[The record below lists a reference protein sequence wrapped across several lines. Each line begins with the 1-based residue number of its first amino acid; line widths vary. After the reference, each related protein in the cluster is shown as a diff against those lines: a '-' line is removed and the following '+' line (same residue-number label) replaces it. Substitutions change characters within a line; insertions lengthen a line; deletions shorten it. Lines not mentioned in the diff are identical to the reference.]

1 MAQLKDLYDDEVISK
16 LTTPYSD
23 VVLDTDEDG
32 EVEEKVDPF
41 TDITPYEPSSLTN
54 GVLFSTAFGW
64 KPKTIPNIE
73 VPLFNVTDWDEA
85 AQVMIPERDP
95 DWIWNRELC
104 EQMALAFMDGDTV
117 LIHGLQ
123 GTGKS
128 CALQEFCAVLKIPFW
143 RMSCNRET
151 RESHFLGNPNLE
163 YDAEGRMHIK
173 QEPTILTESLKYG
186 GLFCEDEAFRHNA
199 ALVLQSLREKTNRTL
214 IMANADGR
222 SMDDRVMKAP
232 EGRWWYG
239 LTDNTAGS
247 GDETGVFD
255 AEVQDASSLDRIDTT
270 IEAKYL
276 GKPDER
282 KLLQRKTDL
291 NDDII
296 NGMLDVAKQVR
307 THFTKGTM
315 MSTMS
320 ARTVMAWASKT
331 EKLGHIGRALQF
343 TFLNKLGSDDRKV
356 VEDCFHRAFARNVG
370 DE

>member
-1 MAQLKDLYDDEVISK
+1 MAKLRDLYDDDVIAG
-16 LTTPYSD
+16 LTNAYGQ
-23 VVLDTDEDG
+23 VTDDEEAEDA
-32 EVEEKVDPF
+32 EPKTDPF
-41 TDITPYEPSSLTN
+41 TDIKAFEPPVIDN
-54 GVLFSTAFGW
+54 GVPFSKAFGW
-64 KPKTIPNIE
+64 KPKTIPDIN
-73 VPLFNVTDWDEA
+73 VPQFEAEDWDEPA
-85 AQVMIPERDP
+85 RVMIPDRDG

-128 CALQEFCAVLKIPFW
+128 CALKEFCAVLKIPFW

-151 RESHFLGNPNLE
+151 REAHFLGNPNLE
-163 YDAEGRMHIK
+163 YDADGHMHIK
-173 QEPTILTESLKYG
+173 QEPTLLTESLKYG

-214 IMANADGR
+214 VLANADGR
-222 SMDDRVMKAP
+222 SMEDRVLTAP
-232 EGRWWYG
+232 KGRWWYG

-282 KLLQRKTDL
+282 RLLQRKTDL

-296 NGMLDVAKQVR
+296 NGMLDVAKQIR
-307 THFTKGTM
+307 MAFTKGTM
-315 MSTMS
+315 MATMS
-320 ARTVMAWASKT
+320 ARGLMAWADKT
-331 EKLGHIGRALQF
+331 EKLGHIGRALQY

-356 VEDCFHRAFARNVG
+356 VEDMFHQVFVRKVT
-370 DE
+370 DD

>member
-1 MAQLKDLYDDEVISK
+1 MAKLRDLYDEDVISK
-16 LTTPYSD
+16 VTQAYSER
-23 VVLDTDEDG
+23 VQQ
-32 EVEEKVDPF
+32 EVEEDGTPKADPF
-41 TDITPYEPSSLTN
+41 TQINPYEPTPLAN
-54 GVLFSTAFGW
+54 GVPFSVAFGW
-64 KPKTIPNIE
+64 KPKTIPDIY
-73 VPLFNVTDWDEA
+73 VPSFDRTDWEEA
-85 AQVMIPERDP
+85 AQVMIPDPDP

-128 CALQEFCAVLKIPFW
+128 CALQEFCATLCIPFW

-163 YDAEGRMHIK
+163 YDSDGHMHIK
-173 QEPTILTESLKYG
+173 QEPTILTDSLRYG

-214 IMANADGR
+214 VLPNADGK
-222 SMDDRVMKAP
+222 SVEDRVLKAP
-232 EGRWWYG
+232 KGRWWYG

-282 KLLQRKTDL
+282 RLLQSRTDL
-291 NDDII
+291 NEDII
-296 NGMLDVAKQVR
+296 NGMLDVAKQIR
-307 THFTKGTM
+307 NAFTKGTLM
-315 MSTMS
+315 ATMS
-320 ARTVMAWASKT
+320 ARGVMAWADKT
-331 EKLGHIGRALQF
+331 EKLGHIGLALQY

-356 VEDCFHRAFARNVG
+356 VEDMFHQVFDRKINY
-370 DE
+370 DT

>member
-1 MAQLKDLYDDEVISK
+1 MAKLRDLYDDEVIAN
-16 LTTPYSD
+16 LTNAYGEQSE
-23 VVLDTDEDG
+23 VSEDG
-32 EVEEKVDPF
+32 VPKTDPF
-41 TDITPYEPSSLTN
+41 TEIAAYEPPRMEN

-64 KPKTIPNIE
+64 KPKTIPDIY
-73 VPLFNVTDWDEA
+73 VPQFTREDWDEA

-104 EQMALAFMDGDTV
+104 EQMALAFVDGDTT
-117 LIHGLQ
+117 LIFGLQ

-128 CALQEFCAVLKIPFW
+128 CALKEFCAVLIIPFW

-163 YDAEGRMHIK
+163 YDAEGHMHIK
-173 QEPTILTESLKYG
+173 QEPTILTDSLKYG
-186 GLFCEDEAFRHNA
+186 GMFCEDEAFRHNA

-214 IMANADGR
+214 ILPNADGK
-222 SMDDRVMKAP
+222 SVEDRVLQAP

-291 NDDII
+291 NEDII
-296 NGMLDVAKQVR
+296 NGMIDVAKQVR
-307 THFTKGTM
+307 NAFAKGTM

-320 ARTVMAWASKT
+320 ARGIMAWADKT
-331 EKLGHIGRALQF
+331 EKLGHIGRALQY
-343 TFLNKLGSDDRKV
+343 TFMNKLGTDDRKV
-356 VEDCFHRAFARNVG
+356 VEDMFHKVFDRKIT

>member
-1 MAQLKDLYDDEVISK
+1 MAKLRDLYDDDVIAG
-16 LTTPYSD
+16 LTNAY
-23 VVLDTDEDG
+23 VGNTDE
-32 EVEEKVDPF
+32 EEADDAEPKADPF
-41 TDITPYEPSSLTN
+41 TDIKAFEPPVIDN
-54 GVLFSTAFGW
+54 GVPFSKAFGW
-64 KPKTIPNIE
+64 KPKTIPDIN
-73 VPLFNVTDWDEA
+73 VPQFKAEDWDEPA
-85 AQVMIPERDP
+85 RVMIPDRDH

-128 CALQEFCAVLKIPFW
+128 CALKEFCAVLMIPFW

-151 RESHFLGNPNLE
+151 REAHFLGNPNLE
-163 YDAEGRMHIK
+163 YDADGHMHIK
-173 QEPTILTESLKYG
+173 QEPTLLTESLKYG

-214 IMANADGR
+214 VLANADGR
-222 SMDDRVMKAP
+222 SMEDRVLTAP
-232 EGRWWYG
+232 KGRWWYG

-282 KLLQRKTDL
+282 RLLQRKTDL

-296 NGMLDVAKQVR
+296 NGMLDVAKQIR
-307 THFTKGTM
+307 IAFTKGTM
-315 MSTMS
+315 MATMS
-320 ARTVMAWASKT
+320 ARGLMAWADKT
-331 EKLGHIGRALQF
+331 EKLGHIGRALQY

-356 VEDCFHRAFARNVG
+356 VEDMFHQVFVRKVT
-370 DE
+370 DD

>member
-1 MAQLKDLYDDEVISK
+1 MAKLRDLYDDEVISN
-16 LTTPYSD
+16 LTNAYGHSNSEEGKD
-23 VVLDTDEDG
+23 DEP
-32 EVEEKVDPF
+32 KIDPF
-41 TDITPYEPSSLTN
+41 TEIKAYEPRTQAN
-54 GVLFSTAFGW
+54 GVLFSKAFGW
-64 KPKTIPNIE
+64 KPKTIPDIY
-73 VPLFNVTDWDEA
+73 VPKFKDSDWDET
-85 AQVMIPERDP
+85 AQVMIPNEDP

-104 EQMALAFMDGDTV
+104 EQMALAFVDGDTV

-128 CALQEFCAVLKIPFW
+128 CALQEFCAVLRIPFW

-163 YDAEGRMHIK
+163 YDREGHMHIK
-173 QEPTILTESLKYG
+173 QEPTLLTDSLRYG
-186 GLFCEDEAFRHNA
+186 GMFCEDEAFRHNA

-214 IMANADGR
+214 VLANADGR
-222 SMDDRVMKAP
+222 SMEDRVLKAP

-276 GKPDER
+276 NKPDER

-291 NDDII
+291 NDEII

-307 THFTKGTM
+307 NAFTKGTM
-315 MSTMS
+315 MATMS
-320 ARTVMAWASKT
+320 ARGVMAWAAKT
-331 EKLGHIGRALQF
+331 ERLGHLGRGLQY
-343 TFLNKLGSDDRKV
+343 TFLNKLGTDDRKV
-356 VEDCFHRAFARNVG
+356 VEDMFHKVFARKIT